1 MGIKSAPI
9 TLFSELFVRGLGE
22 LLMLRQKG
30 ERVML
35 GNLTMDKGH
44 LTFKDRGLL
53 AEIVPARVAPCWDIG
68 IVGAVCDVR
77 GNDWDSLTY
86 LGPDHCTIPVDLSST
101 RHGLLRSVV
110 NAAGED
116 LIMFKGSVYR
126 GFKMLLD
133 AHLLPVV
140 LPIPIMTKEGVQG
153 LAVTDFRFASAPI
166 DVLFAA
172 NDLVRKSVD
181 RRLSLSVED
190 FDVSDAEFDTLFG
203 DYLKSK
209 SDGE

>member
-1 MGIKSAPI
+1 METKNAPMA
-9 TLFSELFVRGLGE
+9 LFQELFARGLGE
-22 LLMLRQKG
+22 LMMLRQKS

-35 GNLTMDKGH
+35 GNLVMDKGA
-44 LTFKDRGLL
+44 LVFKDRGLL
-53 AEIVPARVAPCWDIG
+53 GDMPPARVAPCWDIG
-68 IVGAVCDVR
+68 IVGAVCDLR

-86 LGPDHCTIPVDLSST
+86 LGPDHCHIPVDLSST

-140 LPIPIMTKEGVQG
+140 LPIPIRTKYDVPA
-153 LAVTDFRFASAPI
+153 LAITDFRYASAPI
-166 DVLFAA
+166 EVLAQL
-172 NDLVRKSVD
+172 NDIVVKSID
-181 RRLSLSVED
+181 RQLSLSVED
-190 FDVSDAEFDTLFG
+190 FDVSDDEFDTLFG
-203 DYLKSK
+203 SFLKK
-209 SDGE
+209 EPA